1 VKIMVVFG
9 TRPELIKLA
18 PVIAEA
24 RRRSPQVELIVC
36 STGQHKEMLAQAMAV
51 FDITPDEDLALMLAN
66 QTLADLTARLMS
78 GMDQALR
85 KHMPDVVVVQGDTT
99 TAFVSALAAFYQGI
113 PVAHVEAGLRTGD
126 LASPFPEEGNRLLI
140 ARLARWHFAP
150 TAQAA
155 NQLLEEGVAKQQ
167 VQITGN
173 TVVDAIEMIKVKWGN
188 QPYAGEATQLFPG
201 QQLVLVTTHRRE
213 NFGEGLQNIC
223 QALRQL
229 SQAHPELGFVFP
241 VHLNPNVRKV
251 VLQQLADVK
260 NLHMMSPVDF
270 ETSLFL
276 QSRSCLILTDSGGIQ
291 EESPSFGV
299 PCVVMRQHTE
309 RTEGVTAGFAH
320 LAGTDTFK
328 IIQLAEYCLKV
339 DTYQNLKGRVNPYG
353 DGKSAE
359 RILNQLIADTS
370 PNLVFPHD

>member
-1 VKIMVVFG
+1 MKIMVVFG

-18 PVIAEA
+18 PVMAEA

-36 STGQHKEMLAQAMAV
+36 STGQHKEMLIQAMAV
-51 FDITPDEDLALMLAN
+51 FDITPDEDLALMQAN
-66 QTLADLTARLMS
+66 QTLADLTARLMT

-85 KHMPDVVVVQGDTT
+85 KRQPDVVVVQGDTT

-150 TAQAA
+150 TAKAA
-155 NQLLEEGVAKQQ
+155 NQLLAEGVAMQQ

-173 TVVDAIEMIKVKWGN
+173 TVVDAIKMIKAKWCN

-213 NFGEGLQNIC
+213 NFGGGLQNIC
-223 QALRQL
+223 QAIRQL
-229 SQAHPELGFVFP
+229 SQSHPELGFVFP
-241 VHLNPNVRKV
+241 VHMNPNVREV
-251 VLQQLADVK
+251 VLQQLADIK

-270 ETSLFL
+270 EASLYL
-276 QSRSCLILTDSGGIQ
+276 QSRASLILTDSGGIQ

-309 RTEGVTAGFAH
+309 RAEGIAAGFAH
-320 LAGTDTFK
+320 LAGTETAK
-328 IIQLAEYCLKV
+328 IVQLAADCLTKNAS
-339 DTYQNLKGRVNPYG
+339 QNLRGRANPYG
-353 DGKSAE
+353 DGVSSK
-359 RILNQLIADTS
+359 RVLDRLIADTRPS
-370 PNLVFPHD
+370 EAPYRA

>member
-1 VKIMVVFG
+1 VKVMVVFG

-18 PVIAEA
+18 PVMAEA

-36 STGQHKEMLAQAMAV
+36 STGQHKEMLAQAMDV
-51 FDITPDEDLALMLAN
+51 FDITPDEDLTLMQAN
-66 QTLADLTARLMS
+66 QTLADLTARLMT
-78 GMDQALR
+78 GMDHALR
-85 KHMPDVVVVQGDTT
+85 KHQPDVVMVQGDTT

-126 LASPFPEEGNRLLI
+126 LTSPFPEEGNRLLI

-155 NQLLEEGVAKQQ
+155 NQLLAEGVAKQQ

-173 TVVDAIEMIKVKWGN
+173 TVVDAIEMIKAKWVN

-201 QQLVLVTTHRRE
+201 RQLVLITTHRRE

-223 QALRQL
+223 QAIRQL
-229 SQAHPELGFVFP
+229 SRAHPELGFVFP
-241 VHLNPNVRKV
+241 VHLNPNVREV
-251 VLQQLADVK
+251 VLQQLADIN

-270 ETSLFL
+270 EASLYL
-276 QSRSCLILTDSGGIQ
+276 QSRACLILTDSGGIQ

-309 RTEGVTAGFAH
+309 RAEGVSAGFAH
-320 LAGTDTFK
+320 LAGTSAAK
-328 IIQLAEYCLKV
+328 IIQLSEQCLSIN
-339 DTYQNLKGRVNPYG
+339 TRTILQGLVNPYG
-353 DGKSAE
+353 DGLSSQ
-359 RILNQLIADTS
+359 RIVSSVLGEALRA
-370 PNLVFPHD
+370 PNI